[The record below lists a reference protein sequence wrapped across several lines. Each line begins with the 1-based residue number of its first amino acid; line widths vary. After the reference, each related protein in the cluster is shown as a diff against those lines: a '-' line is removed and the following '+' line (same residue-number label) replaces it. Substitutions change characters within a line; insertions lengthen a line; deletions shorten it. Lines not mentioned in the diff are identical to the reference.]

1 MESGVQRHFDFIN
14 ISDYTILKGITNPKT
29 YLEYIK
35 RMAMQQ
41 V

>member
-14 ISDYTILKGITNPKT
+14 ISDYTILKGIKKQKT